1 MDIIEMLKNLGESLA
16 DYTVAKNLEEIGRTL
31 DDLAN
36 KADDPAK
43 KLAYHMAAASVL
55 TSALEQMVI
64 ASEKLPFKE
73 DEAE

>member
-36 KADDPAK
+36 KTDDPAK
-43 KLAYHMAAASVL
+43 KLAYRMAAASVL

-64 ASEKLPFKE
+64 ASEKLPIKR

>member
-31 DDLAN
+31 DDLAD

-43 KLAYHMAAASVL
+43 KLAYRRAAAIVL

-64 ASEKLPFKE
+64 ASEKLPVNK